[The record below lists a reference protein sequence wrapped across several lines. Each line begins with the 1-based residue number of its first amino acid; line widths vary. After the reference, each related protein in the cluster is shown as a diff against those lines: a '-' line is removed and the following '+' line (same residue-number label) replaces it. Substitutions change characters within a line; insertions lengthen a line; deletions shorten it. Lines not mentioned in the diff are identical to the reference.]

1 MEKREKGFT
10 LIELL
15 AVIVI
20 LAVVALI
27 ATTSIIQ
34 IIDRA
39 EKGAL
44 EDSAYG
50 IIEAGS
56 VFYIDHIL
64 PETGKENNERYNFE
78 VIENK
83 FVNVKNKEEKLAFKG
98 SMPKSGKLQ
107 INANGDTAIAIC
119 NRKYCACKSITETK
133 VVVQKTG
140 CEIDEETGEIGTKKD
155 TTPIGTVISYMGSTT
170 PPDGYLSCDGT
181 TYKISDYP
189 KLAEQIKEGFGSYNY
204 YGGNGTTTF
213 AVPDLRGEFL
223 RGAGTNNHKSSTGA
237 LEGSGSSVG
246 KHQSATIHDRVG
258 VYVNGADF
266 WVGGYGPA
274 SSTSALNNADSLFGK
289 STGFYLGKSSSNT
302 SAVYVNQPTQG
313 TSRPTNTSVLY
324 CIKY

>member
-1 MEKREKGFT
+1 M
-10 LIELL
+10 ELL

-64 PETGKENNERYNFE
+64 PETGKENSERYNFE

-155 TTPIGTVISYMGSTT
+155 TTPVGVVISYLSGSLA
-170 PPDGYLSCDGT
+170 PEGYLSCDGSV
-181 TYKISDYP
+181 YKIADYP
-189 KLAEQIKEGFGSYNY
+189 KLAESFKEGFGSYNY
-204 YGGNGTTTF
+204 YGGDGTTTF

-223 RGAGTNNHKSSTGA
+223 RGTGGNSHTSSTGI
-237 LEGSGSSVG
+237 LEGSGAAVG
-246 KHQSATIHDRVG
+246 KHQDATVLTIIGNTVE
-258 VYVNGADF
+258 
-266 WVGGYGPA
+266 
-274 SSTSALNNADSLFGK
+274 
-289 STGFYLGKSSSNT
+289 YLGFSPTKSGVTSSGWGSSYIN
-302 SAVYVNQPTQG
+302 SDSNGRYEAGNGWIRLSGKREG
-313 TSRPTNTSVLY
+313 TAYTYPNVATARPTNTSVLY

>member
-1 MEKREKGFT
+1 MDSEKKGFT

-20 LAVVALI
+20 LAVIALI
-27 ATTSIIQ
+27 ATGSIIQ

-50 IIEAGS
+50 IIEAGN

-64 PETGKENNERYNFE
+64 PATNKGNSDRYSFE
-78 VIENK
+78 IIENK

-98 SMPKSGKLQ
+98 SMPKTGKLQ

-119 NRKYCACKSITETK
+119 NRKYCACKSISETK
-133 VVVQKTG
+133 VIVQKQG

-155 TTPIGTVISYMGSTT
+155 TTPVGPVISYIIAST
-170 PPDGYLSCDGT
+170 PPDGYLSCDGSV
-181 TYKISDYP
+181 YKINEYP
-189 KLAEQIKEGFGSYNY
+189 KLAGAIKEGLGSYNY
-204 YGGNGTTTF
+204 FGGDGTTTF

-223 RGAGTNNHKSSTGA
+223 RGTGTASRNTGT
-237 LEGSGSSVG
+237 GVSVG
-246 KHQSATIHDRVG
+246 LHQNATSFSSG
-258 VYVNGADF
+258 YATSNNGHLYLPHNPNKQYTPQNYDSI
-266 WVGGYGPA
+266 W
-274 SSTSALNNADSLFGK
+274 SDSTKTSVFHYNNMENSLYK
-289 STGFYLGKSSSNT
+289 STVGMIT
-302 SAVYVNQPTQG
+302 T
-313 TSRPTNTSVLY
+313 RPTNTSVLY

>member
-155 TTPIGTVISYMGSTT
+155 TTPVGSILSYMGNN
-170 PPDGYLSCDGT
+170 PPEGYLSCDGSV
-181 TYKISDYP
+181 YKINEYP
-189 KLAEQIKEGFGSYNY
+189 KLAEQIKTEFERYDYFG
-204 YGGNGTTTF
+204 GDGTTTF

-223 RGAGTNNHKSSTGA
+223 RGTGTNGHINQGN
-237 LEGSGSSVG
+237 GSSVG
-246 KHQSATIHDRVG
+246 IHQDATNHPFLETYGNRIYSQRGPSPNENGPANMDSVLKKSTQKESSVQLNVG
-258 VYVNGADF
+258 VNQSGVA
-266 WVGGYGPA
+266 GYA
-274 SSTSALNNADSLFGK
+274 
-289 STGFYLGKSSSNT
+289 
-302 SAVYVNQPTQG
+302 
-313 TSRPTNTSVLY
+313 SRPTNTSVLY